1 LRTITS
7 SKANARWAIDSHLD
21 FQAPP
26 DNLKSLRIEFKFCFV
41 HITSEMSSVR
51 INESPNHFIVLDA
64 IGRGLK
70 SFDKI
75 AKVTRLDKAQVELI
89 LNDLIEQRLVIR
101 TEKKGLFGRKIELTL
116 SHTGLQLL
124 NSKKQEL
131 EKQMQQIQQWQSSGQ
146 TQQLQSYMDNNRM
159 WMPMMLFSGIMNAM
173 FFMSMISMLGMAMSP
188 AESDL
193 AGGEGAGTAAD
204 SGESAGAED
213 GGAGADGGGGGDFGG
228 DFGGGDFSF

>member
-1 LRTITS
+1 
-7 SKANARWAIDSHLD
+7 
-21 FQAPP
+21 
-26 DNLKSLRIEFKFCFV
+26 
-41 HITSEMSSVR
+41 MSSVR
-51 INESPNHFIVLDA
+51 INESPNHFMVLDA
-64 IGRGLK
+64 IGRGVK

-75 AKVTRLDKAQVELI
+75 AKVTRLDKAEIELI
-89 LNDLIEQRLVIR
+89 INDLIEQRLVIR
-101 TEKKGLFGRKIELTL
+101 TEKKGFFRTKVELTI

-213 GGAGADGGGGGDFGG
+213 GGAGADTGGGADFGG

>member
-1 LRTITS
+1 MTEPLR
-7 SKANARWAIDSHLD
+7 R
-21 FQAPP
+21 
-26 DNLKSLRIEFKFCFV
+26 EFKFCFV
-41 HITSEMSSVR
+41 HITTEMSSVR

-64 IGRGLK
+64 IGRGVK

-89 LNDLIEQRLVIR
+89 INDLIEQRLVLR
-101 TEKKGLFGRKIELTL
+101 TEKKGFLGRTKVELTI

-124 NSKKQEL
+124 NTKKQEL
-131 EKQMQQIQQWQSSGQ
+131 EKQVQQIQQWQSNGQ

-159 WMPMMLFSGIMNAM
+159 WIPMMLFSGILNAL
-173 FFMSMISMLGMAMSP
+173 FFTSMISMLGMAMTP
-188 AESDL
+188 AESGL
-193 AGGEGAGTAAD
+193 VGGEGAGTAAD

-213 GGAGADGGGGGDFGG
+213 GGAGADSGGGGADFGGG

>member
-1 LRTITS
+1 
-7 SKANARWAIDSHLD
+7 
-21 FQAPP
+21 
-26 DNLKSLRIEFKFCFV
+26 
-41 HITSEMSSVR
+41 MSSVR

-89 LNDLIEQRLVIR
+89 INDLIEQRLVLR
-101 TEKKGLFGRKIELTL
+101 TEKKGFLGRTKVELTL

-131 EKQMQQIQQWQSSGQ
+131 EKQMQQIQQWQSNGQ
-146 TQQLQSYMDNNRM
+146 TQQLQGYMDNNRM
-159 WMPMMLFSGIMNAM
+159 WIPMMLFSGIMNAV

-188 AESDL
+188 AESGFV
-193 AGGEGAGTAAD
+193 GGEGAGTATD

-213 GGAGADGGGGGDFGG
+213 GGAGADSGGSADFGG

>member
-1 LRTITS
+1 MTEPLR
-7 SKANARWAIDSHLD
+7 R
-21 FQAPP
+21 
-26 DNLKSLRIEFKFCFV
+26 EFKFCFV
-41 HITSEMSSVR
+41 HITTEMSSVR

-64 IGRGLK
+64 IGRGVK

-101 TEKKGLFGRKIELTL
+101 TEKKGFLRTKVELTI

-124 NSKKQEL
+124 NTKKQEL
-131 EKQMQQIQQWQSSGQ
+131 EKQVQQIQQWQSNGQ

-159 WMPMMLFSGIMNAM
+159 WIPMMLFSGILNAL
-173 FFMSMISMLGMAMSP
+173 FFTSMISMLGMAMTP
-188 AESDL
+188 AESGL
-193 AGGEGAGTAAD
+193 VGGEGAGTAAD

-213 GGAGADGGGGGDFGG
+213 GGAGADSGGGGADFGG

>member
-1 LRTITS
+1 
-7 SKANARWAIDSHLD
+7 
-21 FQAPP
+21 
-26 DNLKSLRIEFKFCFV
+26 
-41 HITSEMSSVR
+41 MSNVK

-101 TEKKGLFGRKIELTL
+101 TEKKGFLGRTKVELAL

-131 EKQMQQIQQWQSSGQ
+131 EKQMQQIQQWQSNGQ

-188 AESDL
+188 AESGIVGDD
-193 AGGEGAGTAAD
+193 GSGTAAD

-213 GGAGADGGGGGDFGG
+213 SGTGADSGGGGTDFGG

>member
-1 LRTITS
+1 MTEPLR
-7 SKANARWAIDSHLD
+7 R
-21 FQAPP
+21 
-26 DNLKSLRIEFKFCFV
+26 EFKFCFV
-41 HITSEMSSVR
+41 HITTQMSSVR

-64 IGRGLK
+64 IGRGVK

-89 LNDLIEQRLVIR
+89 INDLIEQRLVLR
-101 TEKKGLFGRKIELTL
+101 TEKKGFLGRTKVELTI

-124 NSKKQEL
+124 NTKKQEL
-131 EKQMQQIQQWQSSGQ
+131 EKQVQQIQQWQSNGQ

-159 WMPMMLFSGIMNAM
+159 WIPMMLFSGILNAL
-173 FFMSMISMLGMAMSP
+173 FFTSMISMLGMAMTP
-188 AESDL
+188 AESGL
-193 AGGEGAGTAAD
+193 VGGEGAGTAVD

-213 GGAGADGGGGGDFGG
+213 GGAGADSGGGGADFGGG

>member
-1 LRTITS
+1 MTEPLR
-7 SKANARWAIDSHLD
+7 R
-21 FQAPP
+21 
-26 DNLKSLRIEFKFCFV
+26 EFKFCFV
-41 HITSEMSSVR
+41 HITTEMSSVR

-64 IGRGLK
+64 IGRGVK

-89 LNDLIEQRLVIR
+89 INDLIEQRLVLR
-101 TEKKGLFGRKIELTL
+101 TEKKGFLGRTKVELTI

-124 NSKKQEL
+124 NTKKQEL
-131 EKQMQQIQQWQSSGQ
+131 EKQVQQIQQWQSNGQ

-159 WMPMMLFSGIMNAM
+159 WIPMMLFSGILNAL
-173 FFMSMISMLGMAMSP
+173 FFTSMISMLGMAMTP
-188 AESDL
+188 AESGL
-193 AGGEGAGTAAD
+193 VGGEGAGTAAD

-213 GGAGADGGGGGDFGG
+213 GGAGADSGGGGAADFGG

>member
-1 LRTITS
+1 VTAH
-7 SKANARWAIDSHLD
+7 K
-21 FQAPP
+21 
-26 DNLKSLRIEFKFCFV
+26 KEFKFCFV
-41 HITSEMSSVR
+41 HVTSEMSSVR
-51 INESPNHFIVLDA
+51 INESPNHFMVLDA
-64 IGRGLK
+64 IGRGVK

-89 LNDLIEQRLVIR
+89 LNDLIGQRLVIR
-101 TEKKGLFGRKIELTL
+101 TEKKGFLRTKVELTL

-131 EKQMQQIQQWQSSGQ
+131 EKQMQQIQQWQSNGQ

-159 WMPMMLFSGIMNAM
+159 WMPMMLFSGIMNAV
-173 FFMSMISMLGMAMSP
+173 FFMSMISMLGMAMTP
-188 AESDL
+188 AESGL

-213 GGAGADGGGGGDFGG
+213 GGAGADTGGGGADFGG

>member
-1 LRTITS
+1 
-7 SKANARWAIDSHLD
+7 
-21 FQAPP
+21 
-26 DNLKSLRIEFKFCFV
+26 
-41 HITSEMSSVR
+41 MSNVK

-64 IGRGLK
+64 IGRGIK

-101 TEKKGLFGRKIELTL
+101 TEKKGLLGRKVELTL

-124 NSKKQEL
+124 NNKKQEL
-131 EKQMQQIQQWQSSGQ
+131 EKQMQQIQQWQSNGQ

-159 WMPMMLFSGIMNAM
+159 WMPMMLFSGILNAL
-173 FFMSMISMLGMAMSP
+173 FFTSMISMLVMAMTP
-188 AESDL
+188 AESGL
-193 AGGEGAGTAAD
+193 VVGEGAGTVAD

-213 GGAGADGGGGGDFGG
+213 GGAGADSGGGGADFGGG

>member
-1 LRTITS
+1 
-7 SKANARWAIDSHLD
+7 
-21 FQAPP
+21 
-26 DNLKSLRIEFKFCFV
+26 
-41 HITSEMSSVR
+41 MSSVR

-64 IGRGLK
+64 IGRGVK

-89 LNDLIEQRLVIR
+89 INDLIEQRLVIR
-101 TEKKGLFGRKIELTL
+101 TEKKGFLGRTKVELTI

-131 EKQMQQIQQWQSSGQ
+131 EKQVQQIQQWQSNGQ
-146 TQQLQSYMDNNRM
+146 TQQLQGYMDNNRM
-159 WMPMMLFSGIMNAM
+159 WIPMMLFSGIMNAM
-173 FFMSMISMLGMAMSP
+173 FFMSMMSMLGMAMTP
-188 AESDL
+188 AESGL
-193 AGGEGAGTAAD
+193 AGGEGSGTAAD

-213 GGAGADGGGGGDFGG
+213 GGAGVDSGGGADFGG

>member
-1 LRTITS
+1 
-7 SKANARWAIDSHLD
+7 
-21 FQAPP
+21 
-26 DNLKSLRIEFKFCFV
+26 
-41 HITSEMSSVR
+41 MSSVR

-75 AKVTRLDKAQVELI
+75 AKATRLDKAEVELI
-89 LNDLIEQRLVIR
+89 INDLIEQRLVIR
-101 TEKKGLFGRKIELTL
+101 TEKKGFLRTKVELTI

-131 EKQMQQIQQWQSSGQ
+131 EKQWQQIQQWQSNGQ
-146 TQQLQSYMDNNRM
+146 TQQLQGYMDNNRM
-159 WMPMMLFSGIMNAM
+159 WIPMMLFSGIMNAM
-173 FFMSMISMLGMAMSP
+173 FFMSMMSMLGMAMSP
-188 AESDL
+188 VESGL

-213 GGAGADGGGGGDFGG
+213 GGAGADTGGGGADFGG

>member
-1 LRTITS
+1 MTEPLR
-7 SKANARWAIDSHLD
+7 R
-21 FQAPP
+21 
-26 DNLKSLRIEFKFCFV
+26 EFKFCFV
-41 HITSEMSSVR
+41 HITTEMSSVR

-64 IGRGLK
+64 IGRGVK

-89 LNDLIEQRLVIR
+89 INDLIEQRLVLR
-101 TEKKGLFGRKIELTL
+101 TEKKGFLGRTKVELTI

-124 NSKKQEL
+124 NTKKQEL
-131 EKQMQQIQQWQSSGQ
+131 EKQVQQIQQWQSNGQ

-213 GGAGADGGGGGDFGG
+213 GGAGADSGGGGADFGGG

>member
-1 LRTITS
+1 MTEPLR
-7 SKANARWAIDSHLD
+7 R
-21 FQAPP
+21 
-26 DNLKSLRIEFKFCFV
+26 EFKFCFV
-41 HITSEMSSVR
+41 HITTEMSSVR

-64 IGRGLK
+64 IGRGVK

-89 LNDLIEQRLVIR
+89 INDLIEQRLVLR
-101 TEKKGLFGRKIELTL
+101 TEKKGFLGRTKVELTI

-124 NSKKQEL
+124 NTKKQEL
-131 EKQMQQIQQWQSSGQ
+131 EKQVQQIQQWQSNGQ

-159 WMPMMLFSGIMNAM
+159 WIPMMLFSGILNAL
-173 FFMSMISMLGMAMSP
+173 FFTSMISMLGMAMTP
-188 AESDL
+188 AESGL
-193 AGGEGAGTAAD
+193 VGGEGSGTAAD

-213 GGAGADGGGGGDFGG
+213 GGAGADSGGGGADFGG